1 MVRNH
6 GKKGEARLQQIVD
19 VTLNLVITYGVSGTT
34 MTRIAGEAGLTKA
47 SLYEY
52 FSSRH
57 EILLAALESVFESVF
72 EVHRSSSHPNALERL
87 RDIGRRHTQLITTED
102 RPYMY
107 ALVEFIAA
115 PPEEG
120 LRHAVGEKQMAA
132 AMDLATIVEEGKAHG
147 TIKRDVDSLQVGW
160 MIAGWAW
167 TESISHLIGEA
178 RFWNAKRSAAMLDL
192 LLLGISSKPTASLE

>member
-1 MVRNH
+1 MQRIIEATLDLVVR
-6 GKKGEARLQQIVD
+6 
-19 VTLNLVITYGVSGTT
+19 YGVSGTT
-34 MTRIAGEAGLTKA
+34 MARIAHEAGLTKA

-52 FSSRH
+52 FPSRH
-57 EILLAALESVFESVF
+57 EILLAALDSVFESVF
-72 EVHRSSSHPNALERL
+72 EVHRSSSHPDALERL
-87 RDIGRRHTQLITTED
+87 RDIGRRHTHLITTTD

-132 AMDLATIVEEGKAHG
+132 AEDLAIIVEDGKRQG
-147 TIKRDVDSLQVGW
+147 TIRQDADSMQVGW

-167 TESISHLIGEA
+167 TESISHLIGA
-178 RFWNAKRSAAMLDL
+178 AGFWDADRSAGMLDL
-192 LLLGISSKPTASLE
+192 LLVGVSPQTSATEKGLV